1 MIFSQKNTSVVFPV
15 TFLGSQATRP
25 SVYPKHLKFSGLLMK
40 SIFKALFFLCAL
52 SLAFPV
58 FAQPDFEATKARA
71 EAGDANA
78 QNNLGAMYD
87 NGTGVAENVQE
98 AVKWYRLAAEQGD
111 ANSQF
116 VLGLMYEN
124 GEGVS
129 GNDVRAYIWYSVAAA
144 QGAAYAEEYRDN
156 VKAVLSPQALEQA
169 QAMASRCFES
179 NYKDCD

>member
-1 MIFSQKNTSVVFPV
+1 M
-15 TFLGSQATRP
+15 
-25 SVYPKHLKFSGLLMK
+25 HCHGLL
-40 SIFKALFFLCAL
+40 
-52 SLAFPV
+52 
-58 FAQPDFEATKARA
+58 ARA

-98 AVKWYRLAAEQGD
+98 AVKWYRLAADQGLAEAQFNLGLMYAIGTGVAQNDQKAVRWYRLAAEQGD
-111 ANSQF
+111 ANSLF

-129 GNDVRAYIWYSVAAA
+129 GNDVQAYIWYSVAAA

>member
-1 MIFSQKNTSVVFPV
+1 M
-15 TFLGSQATRP
+15 
-25 SVYPKHLKFSGLLMK
+25 HCHGLL
-40 SIFKALFFLCAL
+40 
-52 SLAFPV
+52 
-58 FAQPDFEATKARA
+58 ARA

-98 AVKWYRLAAEQGD
+98 AVKWYRLAADQGLAEAQFNLGLMYAIGTGVAQNDQKAVRWYRLAAEQGD
-111 ANSQF
+111 ANSLF

-129 GNDVRAYIWYSVAAA
+129 GNDVQAYIWYSVAAA

-169 QAMASRCFES
+169 QAMASRCCES

>member
-1 MIFSQKNTSVVFPV
+1 
-15 TFLGSQATRP
+15 
-25 SVYPKHLKFSGLLMK
+25 MK

-58 FAQPDFEATKARA
+58 FAQSDFDATKARA

-111 ANSQF
+111 ANSLF

-129 GNDVRAYIWYSVAAA
+129 GNDVQAYIWYSVAAA

-156 VKAVLSPQALEQA
+156 VKGFYPV
-169 QAMASRCFES
+169 FTDG
-179 NYKDCD
+179 YKTPENSKSLLATLRRIRGLWNRSM